1 MFNFQSDH
9 FDQTRLREILSKMT
23 DDELAALEDDLDFC
37 NFTGVP
43 SIRVLR
49 VLKELTVLDQGWR
62 RMLDREASPALPSA
76 F

>member
-1 MFNFQSDH
+1 
-9 FDQTRLREILSKMT
+9 MT